1 MNKILKILHLEDSL
15 KDSELIHSIIASGGI
30 DHEYFLAENGKDYMD
45 FLESQAID
53 LILSDYSLPDY
64 NGIEALK
71 VAREKYSYI
80 PFVFVTGAMGEDA
93 AINAMLHGASDYVL
107 KSKLERLV
115 PAISRAL
122 HEYELERELAFQNEE
137 KDKRTAELIIINEEL
152 KKEKEKF
159 RLVVESVPTAMVL
172 TNQEDFIIHVNNQ
185 TEKLFGYERNELVG
199 NKFEILIPER
209 FRSQHPVHEELFL
222 RKQQTRSIGAGPDMF
237 AMRKDGSEIQ
247 VEISLNPIETIEG
260 PMMLVSIIDLTER
273 KLQEATLIKQM
284 ELEIKNKELE
294 QFAYI
299 ASHDLQEPL
308 RTVSNYMQIF
318 EEDYL
323 KLLDDNARHYLRSVN
338 SATKRMS
345 ILIKALLDYSRL
357 GHNATLT
364 YVDSKKLVEEVLADL
379 EALIKSTNTTIK
391 VADLPKL
398 NVYETELREV
408 FQNLITN
415 AIKFHK
421 KDAHINIQINSEKI
435 NEKWQ
440 FSVSDNGIGIA
451 PENFERIF
459 DLFQRLRALE
469 GEEFEG
475 NGIGLA
481 NCKKIIQMHQ
491 GDIWVESTLGQ
502 GTTFYF
508 TIPTLAE

>member
-1 MNKILKILHLEDSL
+1 MDTSKKSD
-15 KDSELIHSIIASGGI
+15 ELIRANKELAFQNNEKEKRAAELIIANR
-30 DHEYFLAENGKDYMD
+30 ELLFQNEEKEKRAAELVLANKELAFQNEEK
-45 FLESQAID
+45 EKRAAE
-53 LILSDYSLPDY
+53 LIIA
-64 NGIEALK
+64 N
-71 VAREKYSYI
+71 RELLFQNEEK
-80 PFVFVTGAMGEDA
+80 EKRA
-93 AINAMLHGASDYVL
+93 AELVL
-107 KSKLERLV
+107 
-115 PAISRAL
+115 AN
-122 HEYELERELAFQNEE
+122 RELAFQNEE
-137 KDKRTAELIIINEEL
+137 KEKRAAELIIINEDL
-152 KKEKEKF
+152 KKAKEKF
-159 RLVVESVPTAMVL
+159 RLVVESSPTAMVL
-172 TNQEDFIIHVNNQ
+172 TNDKDIITLVNKQ
-185 TEKLFGYERNELVG
+185 TENLLGYERNELVG
-199 NKFEILIPER
+199 EKFEILIPEPSGNR
-209 FRSQHPVHEELFL
+209 NDVHKKVFL
-222 RKQQTRSIGAGPDMF
+222 RKQKTRSIGAKPDIF
-237 AMRKDGSEIQ
+237 AMRKDRSDIL
-247 VEISLNPIETIEG
+247 VEISLNAIETIEG

-323 KLLDDNARHYLRSVN
+323 KLLDDKARHYLHSVN

-345 ILIKALLDYSRL
+345 TLIKALLDYSRL

-364 YVDSKKLVEEVLADL
+364 CVDSKKLVEEVLADL
-379 EALIKSTNTTIK
+379 ENLIKTTNTVIE
-391 VADLPKL
+391 VAELPKL

-421 KDAHINIQINSEKI
+421 KGNQPKIQISSAKI

-459 DLFQRLRALE
+459 DLFQRLRAIE
-469 GEEFEG
+469 GEEYEG

-481 NCKKIIQMHQ
+481 HCKKIIQMHQ
-491 GDIWVESTLGQ
+491 GELWVESQLGQ

-508 TIPTLAE
+508 TIPTVAK